1 MFVELSSIARASL
14 GYKSLQ
20 NNFFYLNQPTIDT
33 YGVEKKYLTPI
44 LMLRDLNGRA
54 YSQSPP
60 PSLWLFNCKDTKADL
75 RGTGALRY
83 IDAMA
88 DRSAADKKQT
98 GKNLTI
104 REALEAQG
112 GSVWYAPKARPVAH
126 NVWLRKAFDGVF
138 SPLLFT
144 KPALVDQ
151 RCNSLAPVAGIDWQ
165 EVAAVLTCSLF
176 AYSLEING
184 SASMGAGALEAPT
197 TKLRDYPV
205 LNVAKLKAAER
216 AKLVALAQ
224 DVWSSEQPLDW
235 SKPEATPGPKLRAL
249 DDWIMKRTGRNI
261 TVATLYR
268 DIQEVCLSRIAVAA
282 DKGKKTKKKHSE
294 NIGGVAESIAKAIRP
309 KIQLRN
315 FPEDFVRG
323 EILDMNFNIDR
334 RKVRTINVSQLLG
347 TYDIAIIDDA
357 GTKIFEATLPSP
369 VAESIARSV
378 LWGRSDFSLS
388 SDAKIM
394 NRALSEFLKWAV
406 QIEKNVSTAIA
417 ESALGTGYEDALR
430 REIYARLGIHPLASV
445 ATLPNQI
452 SLAAPSLAG

>member
-1 MFVELSSIARASL
+1 
-14 GYKSLQ
+14 
-20 NNFFYLNQPTIDT
+20 
-33 YGVEKKYLTPI
+33 
-44 LMLRDLNGRA
+44 
-54 YSQSPP
+54 
-60 PSLWLFNCKDTKADL
+60 
-75 RGTGALRY
+75 
-83 IDAMA
+83 MA

-112 GSVWYAPKARPVAH
+112 GSVWDAPKARPVAH

-357 GTKIFEATLPSP
+357 GTKIFEATLLSP

-378 LWGRSDFSLS
+378 LWALRFFAVLGRQDHEPGSFRVFEMGRSDRKECFDS
-388 SDAKIM
+388 
-394 NRALSEFLKWAV
+394 NRR
-406 QIEKNVSTAIA
+406 IRPRNR
-417 ESALGTGYEDALR
+417 LR
-430 REIYARLGIHPLASV
+430 RRATAGNLRAPRHTSLGKRRDLAKPDQLGRSV
-445 ATLPNQI
+445 ACRIEPDLAFFLFRPRASRRPSRHAPRPGHRGIFPKSYAKGWRIKLLPFKRI
-452 SLAAPSLAG
+452 G